1 MCPSPINP
9 LHPNISIYILHTV
22 LYTFPKVDKENL
34 FKNQEPYELLIIS
47 LILVTLMFDSGV
59 ILYGET
65 KSWSLSRFNEL
76 K

>member
-1 MCPSPINP
+1 MCQSSINS
-9 LHPNISIYILHTV
+9 LQPNISMYILHTV

-59 ILYGET
+59 IL
-65 KSWSLSRFNEL
+65 
-76 K
+76 